1 MNQIPKP
8 GAVMY
13 EVLRKHISKRI
24 ALTEEEFERCT
35 TYFIPKRLRKHHF
48 LLQEGE
54 VCTAMAFVSKGCLR
68 CYSVDAKGDEH
79 IVQFA
84 IEDWWISDP
93 YSLLTGEPSE
103 YNIDALE
110 DSELL
115 LLDRRSEE
123 RLLSEIPKFERLFRL
138 LLENRFVATQRR
150 ITAALSVPAEERY
163 LGFLKAY
170 PEIVS
175 RVAQAHIA
183 SYLGITPQSLSR
195 IRREL
200 SVKT

>member
-1 MNQIPKP
+1 
-8 GAVMY
+8 MY